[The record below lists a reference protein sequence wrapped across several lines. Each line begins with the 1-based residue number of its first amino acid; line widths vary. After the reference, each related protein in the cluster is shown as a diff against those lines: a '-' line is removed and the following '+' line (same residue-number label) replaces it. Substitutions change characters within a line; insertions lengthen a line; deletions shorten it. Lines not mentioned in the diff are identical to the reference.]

1 MRIARTAS
9 GNIPAAL
16 ARASPIPQLRLVA
29 LALGLMLLCA
39 CRSMLPKLEAPRLS
53 VVAIHLGPTG
63 NMQQQ
68 QVRLRLHA
76 VNPNDRAIPIRS
88 IDCKLEL
95 ESTPF
100 AEGRTAAAFVLPA
113 SGETDFDVD
122 VVANLNSAL
131 IALVGTLGHSTI
143 GYRVYGE
150 VHLQGSL
157 LHSIPFDEKGRVK
170 L

>member
-1 MRIARTAS
+1 MPRRRL
-9 GNIPAAL
+9 AAL
-16 ARASPIPQLRLVA
+16 AFGLV
-29 LALGLMLLCA
+29 LLCA
-39 CRSMLPKLEAPRLS
+39 CKSMLPKLEAPTIT

-68 QVRLRLHA
+68 QALLTLHA
-76 VNPNDRAIPIRS
+76 VNPNDRAIQIRS

-95 ESTPF
+95 ENTPF
-100 AEGRTAAAFVLPA
+100 AEGKTAAAFVLPA
-113 SGETDFDVD
+113 NGEADFDVD

-131 IALVGTLGHSTI
+131 VALAGSLGHGAV

-157 LHSIPFDEKGRVK
+157 LHSIPFDQKGRVK

>member
-1 MRIARTAS
+1 MRPVRTAC
-9 GNIPAAL
+9 GTVPEGRVRAFPMARIRLLAL
-16 ARASPIPQLRLVA
+16 AFGLV
-29 LALGLMLLCA
+29 LMCA
-39 CRSMLPKLEAPRLS
+39 CKSMLPKLEAPRLT

-68 QVRLRLHA
+68 EARLTLHA

-100 AEGRTAAAFVLPA
+100 AEGKTAAAFVLPA
-113 SGETDFDVD
+113 NGEADFDVD

-131 IALVGTLGHSTI
+131 IALVGSLGHGTV

-150 VHLQGSL
+150 VHLQDSW
-157 LHSIPFDEKGRVK
+157 LHSIPFDERGRVK